1 MYRYLN
7 VLQETLSTRTY
18 NVAAMSFT
26 PDELFKAVKK
36 HVPHLQI
43 TYKIDARQKIGKKHL
58 TIKFMKG
65 PLYSTENKYFYS
77 VPL

>member
-1 MYRYLN
+1 MI
-7 VLQETLSTRTY
+7 LQETLSTRTY

-43 TYKIDARQKIGKKHL
+43 TYKVDARQKIGKKHL
-58 TIKFMKG
+58 TIKFI
-65 PLYSTENKYFYS
+65 LHTEFLFSSTLKAFIKFY
-77 VPL
+77 VMVL

>member
-1 MYRYLN
+1 MFAKRITSISQHFIE
-7 VLQETLSTRTY
+7 LQTALSTRTY

-43 TYKIDARQKIGKKHL
+43 TYKVDARQKIGK
-58 TIKFMKG
+58 
-65 PLYSTENKYFYS
+65 
-77 VPL
+77 